1 MTLKCNHCFS
11 KLKRSREIHDQK
23 IGYYK
28 ISMFKNRKKN
38 NAKRCQRHEEKSNIH
53 ITEDPRWKG
62 KRIKLKQHLKEYV

>member
-1 MTLKCNHCFS
+1 
-11 KLKRSREIHDQK
+11 
-23 IGYYK
+23 
-28 ISMFKNRKKN
+28 MFKNRKKN